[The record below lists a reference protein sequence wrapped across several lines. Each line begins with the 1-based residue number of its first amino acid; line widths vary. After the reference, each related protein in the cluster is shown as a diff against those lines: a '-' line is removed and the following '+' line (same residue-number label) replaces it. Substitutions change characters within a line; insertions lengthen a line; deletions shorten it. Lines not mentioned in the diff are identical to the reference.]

1 MLLGPAF
8 ALAAASTPL
17 RLVVLPRNVL
27 VLTPFVAF
35 PPSLS
40 LAGKSAQIQSFSY
53 QVFFIPR
60 LALVYLHYKS
70 V

>member
-1 MLLGPAF
+1 MLLGLAF

-17 RLVVLPRNVL
+17 RLVALPRNVL
-27 VLTPFVAF
+27 VLMPFVAF
-35 PPSLS
+35 PPSSS
-40 LAGKSAQIQSFSY
+40 LGGKSAQIQSFSY

-60 LALVYLHYKS
+60 LALAYLHYKN